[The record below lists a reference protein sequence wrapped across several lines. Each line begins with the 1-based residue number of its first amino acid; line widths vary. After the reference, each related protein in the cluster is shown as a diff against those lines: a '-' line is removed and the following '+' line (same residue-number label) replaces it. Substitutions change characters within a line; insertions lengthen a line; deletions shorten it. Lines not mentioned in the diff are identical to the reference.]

1 MLLKIFNILK
11 KEFNSQGWWP
21 TTKENKLIPEYD
33 SNNSTRTLSDKERL
47 EICFGAI
54 LTQNTSWKNVEKA
67 IINLNKNNLINVN
80 KISDISQEN
89 LAELI
94 KSSGYFNQKAERLK
108 IFCNYLIKN
117 YKGNISLLF
126 NKYIKELRQE
136 LLSIKGIGPETA
148 DSIILYAAQKPIFV
162 IDAYT
167 KRAFSRLGICDKNIS
182 YGQFQQLFHSK
193 LKNDVK
199 LFNEYHALI
208 VELSKEFCKT
218 KPLCHKC
225 PLNNICKKII

>member
-11 KEFNSQGWWP
+11 KEFSSQGWWP
-21 TTKENKLIPEYD
+21 TTRDDKLIPEYN
-33 SNNSTRTLSDKERL
+33 SSNSTRALSDKERL
-47 EICFGAI
+47 EIVFGAI

-80 KISDISQEN
+80 KISNISQEE

-117 YKGNISLLF
+117 YEGNISKF
-126 NKYIKELRQE
+126 FEKNIDELRQE

-167 KRAFSRLGICDKNIS
+167 KRVFSRLGICNNNIN
-182 YGQFQQLFHSK
+182 YDQLQQLFHSN

-208 VELSKEFCKT
+208 VELAKGFCKT
-218 KPLCHKC
+218 KPLCNNC
-225 PLNNICKKII
+225 PINNICKKII

>member
-1 MLLKIFNILK
+1 MLLKIFKILE
-11 KEFNSQGWWP
+11 KEFGSQGWWP
-21 TTKENKLIPEYD
+21 TTRDDKLIPEYN
-33 SNNSTRTLSDKERL
+33 SSNSTRALSDKERL
-47 EICFGAI
+47 EIVFGAI

-80 KISDISQEN
+80 KISNISQEE

-108 IFCNYLIKN
+108 IFCNYLINN
-117 YKGNISLLF
+117 YKGNVSLLF
-126 NKYIKELRQE
+126 NKNIDELRQE

-167 KRAFSRLGICDKNIS
+167 ERVFSRLGICNKNIS
-182 YGQFQQLFHSK
+182 YDQLQQLFHSK
-193 LKNDVK
+193 LKSDVS

-208 VELSKEFCKT
+208 VKLAKGFCKT
-218 KPLCHKC
+218 KPLCNNC
-225 PLNNICKKII
+225 PINNICKKII